1 MPRIRKKTSNRGSTN
16 DRRKL
21 QTKVRESKKK
31 KAKAAKKNPQWK
43 SKQKKDPGIP
53 NEFPYKDQLL
63 AEVQEQ
69 RRLALEEKQQR
80 KDAKKVKPATTNTTT
95 EDDELDAVASIAA
108 KHLVNAKATKRPVP
122 PRQVEEEEEEEEE
135 VPALVNKDLPT
146 LKSVLEHADVLLE
159 VLDCR
164 DPLAF
169 RSSEL
174 EKLAPSGR
182 VVFLLN
188 KIDTCPQEA
197 VAAWA
202 AQLRSQQ
209 PTVLFRSASAFI
221 PQCQQEKGKGKGK
234 LPADDA
240 IGVDALLKALLPW
253 AKDKGDEPLVVAV
266 AGFTNAGKSSVI
278 NSVAKK
284 AVLPTYS
291 LATSSRGPT
300 TTVLPQEVTIEEGGK
315 KIRFV
320 DAPGLM
326 WVDSELTE
334 ESRARDILM
343 RNKGRIDRLKEPTPA
358 VVHIV
363 SRANNEDL
371 MLHYSLPAFSKGDVD
386 AFLPGL
392 ARSHQLVKKR
402 GTLDLVGASRVILR
416 EWNLGTLRWYTMPAS
431 RGPVDEGG
439 DKGVLGALATRREM
453 RKRGGLVKLS
463 PGVVDTRLPSFE
475 EPYSADNEDGDE
487 GEEEEEAEE
496 EDNTTLSDGDV
507 EEEEEEEE
515 EEEAPAP
522 PLSSKQK
529 RKRGKED
536 PLPPSKKVTFAS
548 AGTRKAQSKTKENT
562 NHNRQPKVSAS
573 APKPVEKLGRK
584 VANTAP
590 KSKPTKAKPDGDDTE
605 AYDFGKFF

>member
-1 MPRIRKKTSNRGSTN
+1 MPRIRKKTSNRGTTN

-31 KAKAAKKNPQWK
+31 KTKAAKKNPQWK

-53 NEFPYKDQLL
+53 NEFPYKEQLL

-80 KDAKKVKPATTNTTT
+80 KDAKKAKLVVTTTT
-95 EDDELDAVASIAA
+95 EDDNLDAVASIAA
-108 KHLVNAKATKRPVP
+108 KHLVNAKTTKKPVP
-122 PRQVEEEEEEEEE
+122 PRQVEEEEEEEV

-146 LKSVLEHADVLLE
+146 LKSVLEHADVLLQ

-174 EKLAPSGR
+174 EKLAPSKR

-188 KIDTCPQEA
+188 KIDTCPKEA

-202 AQLRSQQ
+202 AQLRSQH

-221 PQCQQEKGKGKGK
+221 PQESCR
-234 LPADDA
+234 LTTA

-253 AKDKGDEPLVVAV
+253 TKKKKGGESLVVAV
-266 AGFTNAGKSSVI
+266 SGFTNAGKSSVI
-278 NSVAKK
+278 NSIAKK

-300 TTVLPQEVTIEEGGK
+300 TTVLPQEVTVEERGK
-315 KIRFV
+315 KIRFI
-320 DAPGLM
+320 DTPGLM

-343 RNKGRIDRLKEPTPA
+343 RNKGRIDRLKEPTPP

-402 GTLDLVGASRVILR
+402 GTLDLVGASRIVLR

-431 RGPVDEGG
+431 RGPVDEEA
-439 DKGVLGALATRREM
+439 DKGVLETLATRREM
-453 RKRGGLVKLS
+453 RKLGGLVKFS
-463 PGVVDTRLPSFE
+463 PG
-475 EPYSADNEDGDE
+475 DGD
-487 GEEEEEAEE
+487 EEEEAEE
-496 EDNTTLSDGDV
+496 EDDTTLSDGDGEGEEV
-507 EEEEEEEE
+507 EEEEEQEEE
-515 EEEAPAP
+515 EEPPAP
-522 PLSSKQK
+522 LLSSKQK

-536 PLPPSKKVTFAS
+536 PLPPSKKVSFAS
-548 AGTRKAQSKTKENT
+548 EGTRKAQSKTKENT
-562 NHNRQPKVSAS
+562 NHNRSAKVSAS
-573 APKPVEKLGRK
+573 APKPVEKLKRK
-584 VANTAP
+584 TANIAP
-590 KSKPTKAKPDGDDTE
+590 KSKPSKAKPDNDDTE